1 MLIYS
6 SSPLFSEGD
15 ITQKKD
21 DVSKYNVGKDAA
33 KRTYDDIVFDS
44 VLEMRFYRDVVLP
57 MYGSGEI
64 TNYELQKEY
73 ILQPAFTNAD
83 GKKVKA
89 ITYVADFYLE
99 YSDGRKE
106 VIDTKGCPDVT
117 AKIKRKM
124 FWYKFPEIPYYWKC
138 YSGIDGGW
146 VNYEYLQQQRKIRK
160 KLKEQK
166 ENDKNGKKS
175 K

>member
-64 TNYELQKEY
+64 TNYELQKITDKENLKIIKANLFI
-73 ILQPAFTNAD
+73 ILTTNEN
-83 GKKVKA
+83 KKVIA
-89 ITYVADFYLE
+89 PTIT
-99 YSDGRKE
+99 
-106 VIDTKGCPDVT
+106 
-117 AKIKRKM
+117 
-124 FWYKFPEIPYYWKC
+124 
-138 YSGIDGGW
+138 
-146 VNYEYLQQQRKIRK
+146 
-160 KLKEQK
+160 
-166 ENDKNGKKS
+166 
-175 K
+175 